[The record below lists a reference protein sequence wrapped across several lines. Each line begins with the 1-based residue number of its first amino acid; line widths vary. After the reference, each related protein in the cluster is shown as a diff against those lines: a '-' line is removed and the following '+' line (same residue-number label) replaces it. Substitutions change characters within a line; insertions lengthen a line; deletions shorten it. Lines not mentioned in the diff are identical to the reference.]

1 MTPEDKEEL
10 KALVREVLKEEDEA
24 ISPLVR
30 VTYVFKDVDIEE
42 GADQVIVDSKLH
54 DAETVKV
61 TRIIKWSSIHDII
74 ETSKRDQDLF
84 ETKKL
89 YKLILDI
96 GPMYCEIK
104 NIKEFEKQWEEAIL
118 AYGFI

>member
-1 MTPEDKEEL
+1 M
-10 KALVREVLKEEDEA
+10 
-24 ISPLVR
+24 
-30 VTYVFKDVDIEE
+30 YFKDVDIEE
-42 GADQVIVDSKLH
+42 GADQVIADSKLH